1 MQKTALITQLGQT
14 HSSLWRLAK
23 SQLPFPPGIVLH
35 GDEWELILGIEML
48 FPRGLQ
54 GAAKASGRCLKCMV
68 LEKRPEAA
76 SENTQLSPET
86 FGGRKPFSSGSSRS
100 ARGSW
105 GPNQGQNSSSSCPR
119 HCSFF
124 RANEPCC
131 LGNSKSS

>member
-1 MQKTALITQLGQT
+1 MQKTALITQLMQT

-54 GAAKASGRCLKCMV
+54 GAAKALGQCLKCMV
-68 LEKRPEAA
+68 LERRPEAA

-86 FGGRKPFSSGSSRS
+86 HGGRKAFLK
-100 ARGSW
+100 
-105 GPNQGQNSSSSCPR
+105 QEFQE
-119 HCSFF
+119 H
-124 RANEPCC
+124 
-131 LGNSKSS
+131 

>member
-1 MQKTALITQLGQT
+1 MQKTALITQLVQT

-48 FPRGLQ
+48 FPQGLQ
-54 GAAKASGRCLKCMV
+54 GAAKALGLCLKCMV

-86 FGGRKPFSSGSSRS
+86 YGGRKAFLKREF
-100 ARGSW
+100 
-105 GPNQGQNSSSSCPR
+105 QE
-119 HCSFF
+119 H
-124 RANEPCC
+124 
-131 LGNSKSS
+131 